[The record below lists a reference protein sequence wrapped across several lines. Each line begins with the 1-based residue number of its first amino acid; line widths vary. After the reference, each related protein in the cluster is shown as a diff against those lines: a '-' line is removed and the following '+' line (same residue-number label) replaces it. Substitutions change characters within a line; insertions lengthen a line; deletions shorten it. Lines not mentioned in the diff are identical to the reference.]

1 MSTKLKA
8 ADPAE
13 TYFFCAMAILS
24 VLLEA
29 SALKS
34 AVTED
39 FCEELKDLS
48 AAVAGDAEDTIK
60 ANATIDLIKNLILM
74 NFLQCRGLK

>member
-1 MSTKLKA
+1 MSTKLYA

-13 TYFFCAMAILS
+13 TYFFCAIAILS

-34 AVTED
+34 AVIED

-48 AAVAGDAEDTIK
+48 AAVAGDTEDSTK
-60 ANATIDLIKNLILM
+60 ADAKIAFIKNLSLM